1 MRADRARLSA
11 ASSPEGAP
19 EGRIH
24 RGCAG
29 EEDDDDPDARD
40 PFERAARETPPRG
53 GAPRDATSAR
63 GGGCA
68 ATAATEA
75 TIAPNPPGSPPTI
88 GPVRPTTL
96 RPRGVPFRRIVR
108 PMAEFDRVTGGIIEQ
123 GYSSGR
129 IHSTPS

>member
-11 ASSPEGAP
+11 ASSGAP

-53 GAPRDATSAR
+53 GAARDATSAR
-63 GGGCA
+63 GGGRA

-75 TIAPNPPGSPPTI
+75 IIAPNPPGSPPTI

-108 PMAEFDRVTGGIIEQ
+108 PMNEFDRVTGGIIETGVLVGPHPQ
-123 GYSSGR
+123 YSF
-129 IHSTPS
+129 